1 MSKRPTPPPDEGEGW
16 LVSYADMMTLIA
28 CFFILMMA
36 FANYDPVGFSEKAT
50 EFSKSF
56 GNKNSE
62 ISLTEIKEEISRHEL
77 KDRMKISMKN
87 GELIVTFSSSILY
100 ADGQDTLSPDTQQT
114 LDALIDILR
123 LSNANYRILVEGHAD
138 DILKGSKFKNQWA
151 ISLAR
156 AADVVRRFEYF
167 GFPANNIVP
176 IGRGDAQKVMAST
189 DGKGE
194 RVEENARLNRRVVIR
209 VLEPYEKKKVKMGLG
224 IYFRD
229 ATEDVNENAVD
240 QQEIDQFEV
249 Q

>member
-1 MSKRPTPPPDEGEGW
+1 MSKRPSPPPEEGEGW

-36 FANYDPVGFSEKAT
+36 FANYDPVGFNDKAT

-56 GNKNSE
+56 GNKSSE
-62 ISLTEIKEEISRHEL
+62 ISMTEIKEEISRHEL
-77 KDRMKISMKN
+77 KDRMKISMKS

-100 ADGQDTLSPDTQQT
+100 ADGQSRLSPDTLET

-123 LSNANYRILVEGHAD
+123 LSNANYRILIEGHAD
-138 DILKGSKFKNQWA
+138 DILAGTRYDSQWA
-151 ISLAR
+151 LSLAR
-156 AADVVRRFEYF
+156 SAEVVRRFEYF
-167 GFPANNIVP
+167 GFPATNIVP
-176 IGRGDAQKVMAST
+176 IGRGDSQKVVSST
-189 DGKGE
+189 DGKGA

-209 VLEPYEKKKVKMGLG
+209 VLEPYEKKKLKFGLG

-229 ATEDVNENAVD
+229 ATEDVDENMVGEQD
-240 QQEIDQFEV
+240 LKEFDV